1 VATQG
6 VLCYIRSRGKVLL
19 QLKHEG
25 RFGGGLWNGP
35 GGKIEG
41 GESPDEAVVR
51 EVREETG
58 LAVRDLVDHGSLVFY
73 FGDAQEPSY
82 SVRVYSTDRFEG
94 ELQANDEGHLE
105 WLPEASL
112 PYENMWPD
120 DPVWVPH
127 MLAGRRFEGV
137 FRLSADLSALVSHE
151 LRLLD

>member
-1 VATQG
+1 VVTRG
-6 VLCYIRSRGKVLL
+6 VLCYIRSGGNVLL
-19 QLKHEG
+19 QLKREG

-35 GGKIEG
+35 GGKIED

-51 EVREETG
+51 EVHEETG
-58 LAVRDLVDHGSLVFY
+58 LMVRDLVEHGDLVFY
-73 FGDAQEPSY
+73 FGEASEPGY
-82 SVRVYSTDRFEG
+82 TVRVYSTDRFEG
-94 ELQANDEGHLE
+94 ELLANDEGHLE

-112 PYENMWPD
+112 PYERMWPD

-137 FRLSADLSALVSHE
+137 FRLSDDLAALVSHD